1 MKKGIS
7 FLSMA
12 LFVCFILLDPST
24 AKAQKTKVQ
33 KAKAGQ
39 PASPQVQPIGPKK
52 RIIVSEFENRTAYG
66 ERRLGIA
73 ISDMLVTE
81 LVNTNYFVLLEREK
95 LNTVMKEQVLGQSG
109 MINENAAPKL
119 GQLLGA
125 NAIITGSV
133 TEFGVRTE
141 STDIIIT
148 SGKKQIVNCVV
159 DVRVVD
165 TSTGEITWAGSG
177 KGEAI
182 RKYTNVLGSG
192 KAGGYDEKLES
203 DAYRAS
209 IVNLMGNLVKALNS
223 IEWTCIV
230 ADVSG
235 EKIYVNAGKS
245 SNLELNKQVNIFELG
260 KPIMDPASGKE
271 LGREETMTGEASVV
285 SYLGDNGS
293 VLKLTSGKMP
303 KKGDICKLK

>member
-7 FLSMA
+7 LLSGVLFL
-12 LFVCFILLDPST
+12 CFILLNCST
-24 AKAQKTKVQ
+24 TKVRKSETLQ
-33 KAKAGQ
+33 ADYTQA
-39 PASPQVQPIGPKK
+39 QPIGPKK
-52 RIIVSEFENRTAYG
+52 RIIVSEFENRSAYG

-73 ISDMLVTE
+73 ISDMLMTE
-81 LVNTNYFVLLEREK
+81 LVNTNNFILLEREK

-125 NAIITGSV
+125 NAIITGSI

-148 SGKKQIVNCVV
+148 SGKKQIANCVV
-159 DVRVVD
+159 DIRVID
-165 TSTGEITWAGSG
+165 TNTGEIIWAGSG

-209 IVNLMGNLVKALNS
+209 IIKVMENLVKALNS
-223 IEWTCIV
+223 IEWTCMV
-230 ADVSG
+230 ADVSE
-235 EKIYVNAGKS
+235 EKIFVNAGKS
-245 SNLELNKQVNIFELG
+245 SNIELNTQVNIYESG
-260 KPIMDPASGKE
+260 KPILDPVTGKE
-271 LGREETMTGEASVV
+271 LGREEKMTGEASVV
-285 SYLGDNGS
+285 SYLGENGS